1 MKLCKWFFWAML
13 AMVAMVTL
21 LSACAPMK
29 DAVNPYN
36 ENFKCRASGDD
47 GKCID
52 TPSAYK
58 EARYPVPEDALAN
71 QTEVE
76 SQVNSQA
83 NRYRMLAELLPEEK
97 KPILQAPKIMRVLL
111 LPYKGENQELFMTRY
126 VYVKIE
132 DSDWILSNI
141 NEK

>member
-1 MKLCKWFFWAML
+1 MKHCKWFLFDMV

-21 LSACAPMK
+21 LAACAPMK

-36 ENFKCRASGDD
+36 ENFKCQASGDD

-58 EARYPVPEDALAN
+58 EARYPVPEDTLTN
-71 QTEVE
+71 LTEVE
-76 SQVNSQA
+76 AQVD
-83 NRYRMLAELLPEEK
+83 RYRMLTELLPEEK
-97 KPILQAPKIMRVLL
+97 KPILQAPKIMRILL

-126 VYVKIE
+126 AYVKIE

-141 NEK
+141 NEQ

>member
-1 MKLCKWFFWAML
+1 MKHCKWFL
-13 AMVAMVTL
+13 LTIVAMVAMVTL
-21 LSACAPMK
+21 LPACAPMQ

-36 ENFKCRASGDD
+36 ENFKCQASGDD

-58 EARYPVPEDALAN
+58 EARYPVPEDTLTN
-71 QTEVE
+71 LTEVE
-76 SQVNSQA
+76 AQVD
-83 NRYRMLAELLPEEK
+83 RYRMLSELLPEEK
-97 KPILQAPKIMRVLL
+97 KPILQAPKIMRILL

-126 VYVKIE
+126 AYVKIE

-141 NEK
+141 NEQ